1 MGNDRWELFYIQG
14 MWSRHLDKCH
24 PFTSLLELPSHEPC
38 CTKLDTKP
46 VKISVED
53 VNTCLK
59 ASRGKIRM
67 RHALQ
72 LPSNQQQEQQAGHIL
87 ITLVTH
93 ALLLCMFNL
102 SVNGVLWRSG
112 TPRTDAVMM
121 SACKEAGLL
130 YLSVY
135 HQCVSMQFNQR
146 LNSSFGE
153 MAWRAVVFIMPYCVL
168 SQRTSKSEQVLLSY
182 ENICFTL

>member
-1 MGNDRWELFYIQG
+1 MGNDRQELFYIQG

-24 PFTSLLELPSHEPC
+24 PFPSLLELHSHEPC
-38 CTKLDTKP
+38 CAKLDTKP
-46 VKISVED
+46 VQISVED
-53 VNTCLK
+53 VNICLK

-67 RHALQ
+67 RPAL
-72 LPSNQQQEQQAGHIL
+72 QAGHIL

-93 ALLLCMFNL
+93 ALLLCVFNL

-112 TPRTDAVMM
+112 TPRTDAVTM

-135 HQCVSMQFNQR
+135 HQRVSMQFNQR

-153 MAWRAVVFIMPYCVL
+153 MAWRAVVFIMPYCAL